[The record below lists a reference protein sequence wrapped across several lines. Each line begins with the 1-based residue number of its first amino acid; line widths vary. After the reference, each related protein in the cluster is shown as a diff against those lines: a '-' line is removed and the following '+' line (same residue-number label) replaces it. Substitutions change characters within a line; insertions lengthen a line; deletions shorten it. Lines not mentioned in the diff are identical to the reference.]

1 MGKIEKLTLS
11 IVTLCVCSIVSCSAD
26 RAYYARD
33 QNPVDTI
40 QKTYGEPDRI
50 DTLRDG
56 SERMIYYMRDP
67 FSKHVSPADVGSA
80 NRDMDRVYLQRYFI
94 IKDGK
99 VIGGGIR

>member
-11 IVTLCVCSIVSCSAD
+11 IIALCVCSIVSCSAD

-33 QNPVDTI
+33 QNPVDSI

-56 SERMIYYMRDP
+56 SERMVYYLRDP
-67 FSKHVSPADVGSA
+67 LSKHVSPADVGSV
-80 NRDMDRVYLQRYFI
+80 RDMDRGYFQRYFI

-99 VIGGGIR
+99 VIGGGVR

>member
-1 MGKIEKLTLS
+1 MVKIEKLTLS
-11 IVTLCVCSIVSCSAD
+11 IIALCACFIVSCSLD
-26 RAYYARD
+26 RAYYARYP
-33 QNPVDTI
+33 NPVDAI
-40 QKTYGEPDRI
+40 QKSYGEPDRI

-67 FSKHVSPADVGSA
+67 LNKHVYPAEAGFG
-80 NRDMDRVYLQRYFI
+80 NRDMDRGSLQRYFI